1 MALAAPR
8 PTAGSTSCNR
18 PRRSSAWERRIAM
31 GIPRL
36 RRSRGY
42 ENMASPCSAPISG
55 VRSPSPSRVMA
66 RSQSPTSVITIERF
80 IMEQERLHPE
90 ATGELS
96 NLLYDLCLA
105 AKIISRQV
113 RRAGL
118 TDILGEVGAI
128 NVQGEVQQKLDVF
141 ANETVRH
148 AVEHTGRVCVVA
160 SEEDEHPIPVQVRE
174 AGRGGK
180 YVLLYDPLDGSSNI
194 DVNVSI
200 GTIFSIHRRTATKRG
215 PGSLADCLQKGRA
228 QVAAG
233 YILYGSSTMLV
244 YTTGQGV
251 HGFTLDPTIGE
262 FLLSH
267 PDIRTPPV
275 GRYYSVNESNW
286 NRWTPPVQRVVAAFK
301 NGEGTV
307 QPKNARYIGSLVA
320 DFHRNLISGGIFLY
334 PAATNYPQGKLR
346 LLYEAAPLAFVVAQA
361 GRRATDGCRPILD
374 IVPASLHQKTPL
386 VIGSK
391 DDVAFAARIL
401 STEAVVGA
409 K

>member
-1 MALAAPR
+1 
-8 PTAGSTSCNR
+8 
-18 PRRSSAWERRIAM
+18 
-31 GIPRL
+31 
-36 RRSRGY
+36 
-42 ENMASPCSAPISG
+42 
-55 VRSPSPSRVMA
+55 MA

-118 TDILGEVGAI
+118 TDILGEFGAI

-148 AVEHTGRVCVVA
+148 SVEHTGRVCVVA
-160 SEEDEHPIPVQVRE
+160 SEEDEQPIPIDVRE
-174 AGRGGK
+174 DRRGGK
-180 YVLLYDPLDGSSNI
+180 YVLLYDPLDGSTNI
-194 DVNVSI
+194 GVNVSI
-200 GTIFSIHRRTATKRG
+200 GTIFSIHRRSATKKG

-267 PDIRTPPV
+267 PDIRSPDV
-275 GRYYSVNESNW
+275 GTYYSVNESHW
-286 NRWTPPVQRVVAAFK
+286 NKWAPSIQRVVGAFK
-301 NGEGTV
+301 NGDGGRVEA
-307 QPKNARYIGSLVA
+307 KNARYIGSLVA
-320 DFHRNLISGGIFLY
+320 DIHRNLMSGGVFLY
-334 PAATNYPQGKLR
+334 PADTISPQGKLR
-346 LLYEAAPLAFVVAQA
+346 LLYEAAPLAFVVEQA
-361 GRRATDGCRPILD
+361 GGAAIDGERDILD
-374 IVPASLHQKTPL
+374 IKPAALHQRTPL
-386 VIGSK
+386 IIGSK
-391 DDVAFAARIL
+391 HDVAFARSVL
-401 STEAVVGA
+401 SGP
-409 K
+409 

>member
-1 MALAAPR
+1 
-8 PTAGSTSCNR
+8 
-18 PRRSSAWERRIAM
+18 
-31 GIPRL
+31 
-36 RRSRGY
+36 
-42 ENMASPCSAPISG
+42 
-55 VRSPSPSRVMA
+55 
-66 RSQSPTSVITIERF
+66 
-80 IMEQERLHPE
+80 MEQERLHPE

-118 TDILGEVGAI
+118 TDILGEFGAI

-148 AVEHTGRVCVVA
+148 SVEHTGRVCVVA
-160 SEEDEHPIPVQVRE
+160 SEEDEHPIPVQVR
-174 AGRGGK
+174 ADRRGGK
-180 YVLLYDPLDGSSNI
+180 YVLLYDPLDGSTNI
-194 DVNVSI
+194 GVNVS
-200 GTIFSIHRRTATKRG
+200 KG

-267 PDIRTPPV
+267 PDIRSPDV
-275 GRYYSVNESNW
+275 GTYYSVNESHW
-286 NRWTPPVQRVVAAFK
+286 NRWAPGIQRVVGAFK
-301 NGEGTV
+301 NGDGGKVEA
-307 QPKNARYIGSLVA
+307 KNARYIGSLVA
-320 DFHRNLISGGIFLY
+320 DIHRNLMSGGVFLY
-334 PAATNYPQGKLR
+334 PADTMSPHGKLR
-346 LLYEAAPLAFVVAQA
+346 LLYEAAPLAFVVEQA
-361 GRRATDGCRPILD
+361 GGAATDGKRDILD
-374 IVPASLHQKTPL
+374 IKPTELHQRTPL
-386 VIGSK
+386 IIGSRR
-391 DDVAFAARIL
+391 DVAYA
-401 STEAVVGA
+401 SAVLGE